1 MEQRQ
6 YIGKYKVLKQ
16 LGQGG
21 EGNVYLVRDE
31 ILDRLAAVKKL
42 QPQRGE
48 VRVKQPEEQEG
59 RSGKSSEKQEAQSG
73 KRTEEQEK
81 QSGKSPEEQEERSGK
96 SLEKREERSGKQ
108 PEEVEEQSE
117 DREEQSGK
125 NPKEQEKQSGKS
137 PEEMEEQSG
146 KNPKEQEE
154 QPDKS
159 TEKWAEQLTEREQ
172 PELHTSV
179 TREAEMLQRLRH
191 PMLPVVYEVFQEDG
205 WYLAMEYIQ
214 GITLREYVERNG
226 YVRERQACVWT
237 DELLDVL
244 GYLHTRKP
252 PVIYRDL
259 KPDNIMVCSDGHLRL
274 VDFGAACRQEFGV
287 ASDGL
292 MAATP
297 GYGAPEQF
305 GRTGDGIRAD
315 ERSDIYA
322 LGKVLYYMVTGSDPA
337 RPPYVSLS
345 IRDYQHLLTPDLER
359 IIRKCIEDETTD
371 RYQTVC
377 QVRNDLGE
385 CGRGKPCMRRRSFIR
400 VVEKQVWLTE
410 K

>member
-59 RSGKSSEKQEAQSG
+59 RSGK
-73 KRTEEQEK
+73 
-81 QSGKSPEEQEERSGK
+81 
-96 SLEKREERSGKQ
+96 Q
-108 PEEVEEQSE
+108 PEEVEERSE

-137 PEEMEEQSG
+137 SEKQEERSGKSPEEQEERSGKSLEEMEEQSG
-146 KNPKEQEE
+146 KNPKEQEK
-154 QPDKS
+154 QSDKS
-159 TEKWAEQLTEREQ
+159 TEKWAEQSTEREQ

-345 IRDYQHLLTPDLER
+345 IRDYQPLLTPDLER
-359 IIRKCIEDETTD
+359 IICKCIENETAD
-371 RYQTVC
+371 RYQTAC

>member
-59 RSGKSSEKQEAQSG
+59 RSGKSSEKQEEQSG

-81 QSGKSPEEQEERSGK
+81 QSGKSPEEQ
-96 SLEKREERSGKQ
+96 EERSGKQ

-125 NPKEQEKQSGKS
+125 NPKER
-137 PEEMEEQSG
+137 
-146 KNPKEQEE
+146 EE

-159 TEKWAEQLTEREQ
+159 TEKWAEQSTEREQ
-172 PELHTSV
+172 LELYTSV
-179 TREAEMLQRLRH
+179 TREAEMLQWLRH

-274 VDFGAACRQEFGV
+274 VDFGAACRQQFGV

-345 IRDYQHLLTPDLER
+345 IRDYQPLLTPDLER

>member
-96 SLEKREERSGKQ
+96 S
-108 PEEVEEQSE
+108 
-117 DREEQSGK
+117 
-125 NPKEQEKQSGKS
+125 

-146 KNPKEQEE
+146 KNPKEREE

-159 TEKWAEQLTEREQ
+159 TEKWAEQSTEREQ

-226 YVRERQACVWT
+226 YVREKQACVWT
-237 DELLDVL
+237 NQLLDVL

-287 ASDGL
+287 VSDGL

-337 RPPYVSLS
+337 RPPYVSLP
-345 IRDYQHLLTPDLER
+345 IRDYQPLLTPDLER
-359 IIRKCIEDETTD
+359 IIRKCIEDETTE